1 MKKLKELLKETNL
14 WKDRKFGDKLPT
26 VQDYKDAYNKKHNIT
41 ESNIDS
47 KEWKK
52 IKYEIED
59 KIDELVKLGEDYA
72 VFQSAKY
79 TSKTLKKIQ
88 KLWKSL

>member
-1 MKKLKELLKETNL
+1 MIKLKKLLKESTWLN
-14 WKDRKFGDKLPT
+14 RKFGEPLPT
-26 VQDYKDAYNKKHNIT
+26 MADYKKAHKEEKINEAKK
-41 ESNIDS
+41 IDS
-47 KEWKK
+47 RTWKK
-52 IKYEIED
+52 IKNKIED
-59 KIDELVKLGEDYA
+59 QIDDLVDIGEDYA

>member
-1 MKKLKELLKETNL
+1 MKLKKLIKESTWGK
-14 WKDRKFGDKLPT
+14 RAFGEKLPT

-88 KLWKSL
+88 KLWRSL

>member
-1 MKKLKELLKETNL
+1 MIKLKKLLKESTWAN
-14 WKDRKFGDKLPT
+14 RKFGEPLPT
-26 VQDYKDAYNKKHNIT
+26 MADYKKAHKEGKIT
-41 ESNIDS
+41 EAKKIDS
-47 KEWKK
+47 REWKK
-52 IKYEIED
+52 IKDEIED
-59 KIDELVKLGEDYA
+59 KIDELVELGEDYA